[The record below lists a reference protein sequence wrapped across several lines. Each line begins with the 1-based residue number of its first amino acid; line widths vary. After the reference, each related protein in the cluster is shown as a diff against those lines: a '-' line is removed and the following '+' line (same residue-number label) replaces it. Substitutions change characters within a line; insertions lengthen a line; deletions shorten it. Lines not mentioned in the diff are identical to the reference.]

1 MNKAVEKSCPR
12 TVALSDGEIQLRHM
26 TRGDE
31 VSVLEFARALPAHDL
46 LFMRRNIT
54 EPKVVEAWANE
65 AAGNNLTTLLAV
77 RGDNIVGCVA
87 IVRDDL
93 SWSPHVGELRLVV
106 ASQMR
111 GKGLGRAL
119 TQESIALA
127 LRLGVEKLMAL
138 MTVDQ
143 HVAIGIF
150 EGLGFQAEAVLRGHV
165 KDLQGAKHD
174 VVVLSLEITKY
185 LERMQTYGDMARH
198 TNESR

>member
-1 MNKAVEKSCPR
+1 MKRAVEKSCPR
-12 TVALSDGEIQLRHM
+12 AVALSDGEVQLRYM
-26 TRGDE
+26 ARGDE
-31 VSVLEFARALPAHDL
+31 ASVLKFARALPAHDL
-46 LFMRRNIT
+46 LFMRRNIS

-65 AAGNNLTTLLAV
+65 NAGNNLTTLLAV
-77 RGDNIVGCVA
+77 REDSIVGCVA

-119 TQESIALA
+119 TQESIVLA
-127 LRLGVEKLMAL
+127 LSLGVEKLMAL

-143 HVAIGIF
+143 HVAIAIF

-165 KDLQGAKHD
+165 KDLQGTKHD

-185 LERMQTYGDMARH
+185 LERLQTYGDIA
-198 TNESR
+198 SG